1 MNIFITNVSSSKGLG
16 HISRSIALASH
27 LNKKKNI
34 IFLNNNKNLKY
45 IKKYFK
51 YLEIKKNNKKIIKKI
66 KFIIKKNK
74 KKKCIIFIDDYKIS
88 KNFVRKINSLNS
100 IVVEY
105 IPLKKTK
112 HLSSDI
118 SICLSKSK
126 NLKKDNKVLLS
137 GKKYFSMEKSALKL
151 IKKNLKKNKIF
162 IFLGGGSD
170 KGTIK
175 KIINNIYNLKINIS
189 IDIFSTSL
197 NPLNKSNLSYLK
209 KINKISKNKITYNIN
224 AINFLKNLRSS
235 KLAILAPGLT
245 FFESLY
251 FKTPSLL
258 ISLNKKQHHHINS
271 YNKFKKNYLGNY
283 KKINFTRLN
292 SKILQNIKKKKK
304 PNKNFLIDGMGH
316 QRILNNIKKIYEK
329 KNFNSRW

>member
-1 MNIFITNVSSSKGLG
+1 MNIFITNVSSSQGFG

-34 IFLNNNKNLKY
+34 IFLNNNKNLKN
-45 IKKYFK
+45 IRKYFK
-51 YLEIKKNNKKIIKKI
+51 YLEIKKNNKEIIKKI
-66 KFIIKKNK
+66 NFIIKKSK

-88 KNFVRKINSLNS
+88 KNFVRKINSLKS

-105 IPLKKTK
+105 LPLKKTK

-118 SICLSKSK
+118 SICLSNSK
-126 NLKKDNKVLLS
+126 KFKKDNKMLLS
-137 GKKYFSMEKSALKL
+137 GKKYFSMEKSALKF
-151 IKKNLKKNKIF
+151 KKTNLKKNKIF
-162 IFLGGGSD
+162 IFFGGGND
-170 KGTIK
+170 KGIIK
-175 KIINNIYNLKINIS
+175 KIIKNIYNLKPNIG

-197 NPLNKSNLSYLK
+197 NPSNISYLK

-224 AINFLKNLRSS
+224 TINFLKNLKFA

-258 ISLNKKQHHHINS
+258 ISLNKKQHDHINS
-271 YNKFKKNYLGNY
+271 YNELKNNYLGNY
-283 KKINFTRLN
+283 KKINFTELN
-292 SKILQNIKKKKK
+292 NKILQNINEKKK
-304 PNKNFLIDGMGH
+304 PNKNFLIDGKGH

-329 KNFNSRW
+329 KNFNTRW